1 MDIYLARQPIFD
13 ARRRAVAYE
22 LLARDGTSNAFA
34 GDPNVASQQTVDST
48 ILAFGLDTLLG
59 TRDGFFNASRD
70 FLTGDQWTF
79 LPPARTVIEV
89 LETVE
94 PDAAIIKACAAAK
107 AAGYRIAL
115 DDFVFRK
122 EYESLFPFTDII
134 KVDFLA
140 TPPEQRIA
148 MASEFSSRGIAML
161 AEKVESYDDFREAQ
175 ASGYTMFQGYFF
187 CRPEVIATKD
197 IPASKASLANLIA
210 EVNRPEVDFESLETI
225 IKRDVALS
233 VRLLRYLRSAGLGW
247 RHEVNSIEQ
256 ALRVLGERQSRKWA
270 SLVAMSMIG
279 DDKPAELMTTTLLRA
294 QFCEE
299 LGGSL
304 SVPAKLADF
313 FLTGLLSTLDALL
326 DRPMEL
332 VLNQLSLGEE
342 VRAALLGHDNVLGN
356 CLRTVTA
363 YDRREWDD
371 VDRYAADA
379 GIPHGEVAGAYQRS
393 LRWVTNGAFAH

>member
-22 LLARDGTSNAFA
+22 LLARDGARNAFS

-48 ILAFGLDTLLG
+48 ILAFGLDALLG
-59 TRDGFFNASRD
+59 SRDGFFNASRD
-70 FLTGDQWTF
+70 FLTSDQWTF

-94 PDAAIIKACAAAK
+94 PDEAVIRSCAAAK

-115 DDFVFRK
+115 DDFVFRQ
-122 EYESLFPFTDII
+122 EYEALFSFTDII

-140 TPPEQRIA
+140 TAPAERTA
-148 MASEFSSRGIAML
+148 MAQEFGARGITML
-161 AEKVESYDDFREAQ
+161 AEKLESYEDFHEAK
-175 ASGYTMFQGYFF
+175 AAGYTMFQGYFF
-187 CRPEVIATKD
+187 CRPEVIATRD
-197 IPASKASLANLIA
+197 IPTSKASLAQLIA
-210 EVNRPEVDFESLETI
+210 QVNRPDMDFEELESV

-247 RHEVNSIEQ
+247 RHEVRSIEQ

-270 SLVAMSMIG
+270 SLVAMSMIA

-299 LGGSL
+299 LGAVL
-304 SVPAKLADF
+304 KLPVQLADF

-326 DRPMEL
+326 DRPMDL
-332 VLNQLSLGEE
+332 ILSQLSLCPD
-342 VRAALLGHDNVLGN
+342 VHAALLGQENVLSN
-356 CLRTVTA
+356 CLRAVSA

-371 VDRYAADA
+371 VDRFAADA
-379 GIPHGEVAGAYQRS
+379 GIAQSEVTCAYQRS
-393 LRWVTNGAFAH
+393 LAWVANGALAN